1 MSEFD
6 RTRESTVSS
15 LLSET
20 PVMKTNRK
28 IEGLVLGSQDATPL
42 EFWIGVQGENQIE
55 LDDLIIVETKSPRG
69 ESVRFFG
76 IVNSVRKRY
85 EGAQFDTDAFRA
97 AAGTLPVDIS
107 YAAHVQ
113 VTRIDP
119 EVFIPPHPGDAV
131 RVVRGEEFQQALY
144 FDQMERR
151 LPIGL
156 TRSGEPVFANLEFLD
171 GTRGA
176 HASISGVS
184 GVATKTS
191 YATFLLYS
199 LFRSQA
205 LGAESINS
213 KALIFNVKGEDLLWL
228 DRPNVRLNSEARALY
243 ERLGLPAGAFQSVA
257 LYAPTRRGDG
267 APMPDTGGRQEGVQ
281 PYRWT
286 LREFARDRLLRFA
299 FVEAEVNRGQ
309 VSFVIVR
316 VERALERAAGDGA
329 PDDPA
334 IEICGQRLETF
345 DQLVDV
351 LDGQA
356 LDNMMSGPVAPG
368 TLDAFRRRLHAAAQH
383 MGHLV
388 RGAQSARALSID
400 WTKNQV
406 TVVDI
411 HTLHS
416 TAQMFVVGALLKRM
430 MEEKEKSGTARP
442 LVFVVLDELNKY
454 APREGS
460 SPIRDVLLD
469 IAERGRSLGVSL
481 FGAQQT
487 ASEVERRV
495 VANAALKVVGRLDVA
510 ESERSEYGFLT
521 RVARLRATLLQPGT
535 MIVAQPEI
543 PTPILLRF
551 PFPAW
556 ATRQSEALSVAS
568 DRDPFAR
575 IKG

>member
-1 MSEFD
+1 MSESEQAG
-6 RTRESTVSS
+6 ESAKSLMQSRSS
-15 LLSET
+15 AGL
-20 PVMKTNRK
+20 TNLN

-42 EFWIGVQGENQIE
+42 DFWIGVQGENQIE
-55 LDDLIIVETKSPRG
+55 LDDLVVVETVSPRG
-69 ESVRFFG
+69 QSVRFFG
-76 IVNSVRKRY
+76 IVDTVRKRY
-85 EGAQFDTDAFRA
+85 EGAQYDTDAFRA

-113 VTRIDP
+113 VTRVDP

-131 RVVRGEEFQQALY
+131 RVVRGEEFQRALY
-144 FDQMERR
+144 FDRMERR

-156 TRSGEPVFANLEFLD
+156 TRTGEPVFANLEFLD

-176 HASISGVS
+176 HVSISGVS

-205 LGAESINS
+205 LGSESINS

-228 DRPNVRLNSEARALY
+228 DRPNVRLNSQDRGLY
-243 ERLGLPAGAFQSVA
+243 EWLGLPATAFQNVG
-257 LYAPTRRGDG
+257 LYAPSRRGAG
-267 APMPDTGGRQEGVQ
+267 APMPDTGGRQEGVK
-281 PYRWT
+281 PYLWT

-299 FVEAEVNRGQ
+299 FVESEANRGQ
-309 VSFVIVR
+309 LSFVIVR
-316 VERALERAAGDGA
+316 VERALERAVADGL

-334 IEICGQRLETF
+334 IEIDGQRLETF
-345 DQLVDV
+345 HELVEL
-351 LDGQA
+351 LDGPT
-356 LDNMMSGPVAPG
+356 LDAMVPGAVASG

-388 RGAQSARALSID
+388 RGTQAARHLAIK
-400 WTKNQV
+400 WAEHQV

-416 TAQMFVVGALLKRM
+416 TAQMFVVGVLLKRM
-430 MEEKEKSGTARP
+430 MEEKEARGTARP

-495 VANAALKVVGRLDVA
+495 VSNAALKVVGRLDAA
-510 ESERSEYGFLT
+510 EAERSEYGFLT
-521 RVARLRATLLQPGT
+521 RVARVRAMLLQPGT

-575 IKG
+575 ITG

>member
-1 MSEFD
+1 MSESVQD
-6 RTRESTVSS
+6 ENAKSS
-15 LLSET
+15 LPSRSSAVAPNLY
-20 PVMKTNRK
+20 

-55 LDDLIIVETKSPRG
+55 LDDLVVVETTSPRG
-69 ESVRFFG
+69 QSVCFFG
-76 IVNSVRKRY
+76 IVDTVRKRY

-97 AAGTLPVDIS
+97 AAGTLPVDVS

-113 VTRIDP
+113 VTRVDP
-119 EVFIPPHPGDAV
+119 EVFVPPHPGDAV
-131 RVVRGEEFQQALY
+131 RVVRGEEFQRALY
-144 FDQMERR
+144 FDRMERR

-156 TRSGEPVFANLEFLD
+156 TRTGEPVFANLEFLD

-199 LFRSQA
+199 LFHSQA
-205 LGAESINS
+205 LGSESINS

-228 DRPNVRLNSEARALY
+228 DRPNLRLNPEARALY
-243 ERLGLPAGAFQSVA
+243 ERLGLPAGAFQNVG
-257 LYAPTRRGDG
+257 LYAPSRRGDG
-267 APMPDTGGRQEGVQ
+267 AAMPDTGRRQEGVR

-299 FVEAEVNRGQ
+299 FAEAETNRGQ
-309 VSFVIVR
+309 LSLVIVR
-316 VERALERAAGDGA
+316 VERVLERAATNGL

-334 IEICGQRLETF
+334 IEIDGRRLETF
-345 DQLVDV
+345 DELVEL
-351 LDGQA
+351 LDGPS
-356 LDNMMSGPVAPG
+356 LDTMVPGAVAAG

-388 RGAQSARALSID
+388 RGTQAARRLAIK
-400 WTKNQV
+400 WAEHQV

-416 TAQMFVVGALLKRM
+416 TAQMFVVGVLLKRM
-430 MEEKEKSGTARP
+430 MEEKESRGTERP

-469 IAERGRSLGVSL
+469 IAERGRSFGVSL

-495 VANAALKVVGRLDVA
+495 VANAALKVVGRLDAA
-510 ESERSEYGFLT
+510 EAERSEYSFLT

-556 ATRQSEALSVAS
+556 ATRQSEALPVAS
-568 DRDPFAR
+568 DRNPFAR
-575 IKG
+575 IAG

>member
-1 MSEFD
+1 VADCNIDAED
-6 RTRESTVSS
+6 TQATANPAVH
-15 LLSET
+15 
-20 PVMKTNRK
+20 PVAA

-42 EFWIGVQGENQIE
+42 EFWVGVQGANQLE
-55 LDDLIIVETKSPRG
+55 LDDLVVVETVSPRG
-69 ESVRFFG
+69 QEVRFFG
-76 IVNSVRKRY
+76 IVDIVRKRY
-85 EGAQFDTDAFRA
+85 EGAQFDSDAFRA
-97 AAGTLPVDIS
+97 AAGTLPVDTS

-113 VTRIDP
+113 VTRVDP
-119 EVFIPPHPGDAV
+119 EIFIPPQPGDRV
-131 RVVRGEEFQQALY
+131 RLVRGAEFERALY
-144 FDQMERR
+144 FDRMERR

-156 TRSGEPVFANLEFLD
+156 TRTGEPVYANLEFLD

-205 LGAESINS
+205 LGAEAVNA
-213 KALIFNVKGEDLLWL
+213 KAIVFNVKGEDLLWL
-228 DRPNVRLNSEARALY
+228 DRPNMRLDAEAALQY
-243 ERLGLPAGAFQSVA
+243 ERLGLAPGAFQSVG
-257 LYAPTRRGDG
+257 LYAPARRADG
-267 APMPDTGGRQEGVQ
+267 APMPDTGGRQEGIS
-281 PYRWT
+281 PYLWT
-286 LREFARDRLLRFA
+286 MREFARGGLLRFA
-299 FVEAEVNRGQ
+299 FAEADANRGQ
-309 VSFVIVR
+309 LSFVILR
-316 VERALERAAGDGA
+316 VERALELAARDGS

-334 IEICGQRLETF
+334 IELGGQRVETF
-345 DQLVDV
+345 PQLVELLDGPV
-351 LDGQA
+351 LDA
-356 LDNMMSGPVAPG
+356 MVPSAVASG
-368 TLDAFRRRLHAAAQH
+368 TLDAFRRRFHAAAQH
-383 MGHLV
+383 VGHLV
-388 RGAQSARALSID
+388 RGTAAALGRAID
-400 WTKNQV
+400 WQRHQV

-416 TAQMFVVGALLKRM
+416 TAQMFVVGVLLKRM
-430 MEEKEKSGTARP
+430 MAEKEARGTARP

-469 IAERGRSLGVSL
+469 IAERGRSLGISL

-495 VANAALKVVGRLDVA
+495 VANAALKVVGRLDTA
-510 ESERSEYGFLT
+510 EAERSEYGFLT

-535 MIVAQPEI
+535 MIVSQPEI

-556 ATRQSEALSVAS
+556 ATRESEAGALRAG
-568 DRDPFAR
+568 RDLFAR
-575 IKG
+575 ITD

>member
-1 MSEFD
+1 VSESEPAVD
-6 RTRESTVSS
+6 SGKPS
-15 LLSET
+15 LPSPSRAL
-20 PVMKTNRK
+20 TNLNAD
-28 IEGLVLGSQDATPL
+28 GLVLGSHDATPL
-42 EFWIGVQGENQIE
+42 EFWVGVQSGKQIE
-55 LDDLIIVETKSPRG
+55 LDDLIVVETLSPRG
-69 ESVRFFG
+69 QSVRFFG
-76 IVNSVRKRY
+76 IIDSVRKRY
-85 EGAQFDTDAFRA
+85 EGAQYDTDAFRA
-97 AAGTLPVDIS
+97 AAGTLPEDIS

-113 VTRIDP
+113 VTRVDP
-119 EVFIPPHPGDAV
+119 EVFIPPHPGDSV
-131 RVVRGEEFQQALY
+131 RIVRGEEFQQALY
-144 FDQMERR
+144 FDRMEHR

-156 TRSGEPVFANLEFLD
+156 TRTGEPIFANLEFLD

-199 LFRSQA
+199 LFRSNA
-205 LGAESINS
+205 LGSESINS

-228 DRPNVRLNSEARALY
+228 DRPNVRLNSEARSLY
-243 ERLGLPAGAFQSVA
+243 ERLGLPAGAFQSVG
-257 LYAPTRRGDG
+257 LYAPARRGHG
-267 APMPDTGGRQEGVQ
+267 APMPDTGGRQEGVR
-281 PYRWT
+281 PYLWT
-286 LREFARDRLLRFA
+286 MRDFTRDRLLRFA
-299 FVEAEVNRGQ
+299 FAEAEANRGQ
-309 VSFVIVR
+309 LSFVIVR

-334 IEICGQRLETF
+334 IEIDGQRPETF
-345 DQLVDV
+345 DQLVEL

-356 LDNMMSGPVAPG
+356 LDTMMAGPVAAG

-388 RGAQSARALSID
+388 RGNQGARNLAIKWAD
-400 WTKNQV
+400 QQV

-416 TAQMFVVGALLKRM
+416 AAQMFVVGVLLKRM
-430 MEEKEKSGTARP
+430 MEEKEARGTARP

-495 VANAALKVVGRLDVA
+495 VANAALKVVGRLDTA
-510 ESERSEYGFLT
+510 EAERSEYGFLT
-521 RVARLRATLLQPGT
+521 RVARLRAALLQPGT

-575 IKG
+575 ITG